1 MPVICVTVPKF
12 TCPIVP
18 NRLYINYIPAVLA
31 TVGIAIMSL
40 TESTQMPSVTLNDK
54 FMHAILYAGLAATWW
69 LAVKRPVWI
78 IIGVTLYGA
87 LLEWL
92 QLYCTRTRSGEWL
105 DLLAD
110 FLGAS
115 ITMILVILWKR
126 LYTTSR

>member
-1 MPVICVTVPKF
+1 MLT
-12 TCPIVP
+12 
-18 NRLYINYIPAVLA
+18 

-54 FMHAILYAGLAATWW
+54 LMHAFLYACLAATWW

-87 LLEWL
+87 LLELL